1 MPRATLWLEEA
12 IGPMQTRTVGF
23 VLLFVVA
30 AGFAVAPACSQK
42 DPSTRPVP
50 IEVPTFPEDR
60 LPDRVLLDTRVT
72 LDITGTVVDAV
83 AGIATGAGR
92 DWLLGVAPGA
102 ELAETPFVAADEPAW
117 AALDRL
123 REAFGYDW
131 GLVEGTIVC
140 WPALLPRGER
150 ATPGPP
156 RAEQRERRE
165 PGDALSFPEPTELR
179 LVLTRAREAGAL
191 RGIFVYPHPELMGWR
206 VAGSLARPD
215 RNQLRAALGAA
226 IGATADGVGCHYRLV
241 VGSPR
246 RLDAAIR
253 LLDTDP
259 ALAGLRGDELRSA
272 FRRSVLPLLCAQQ
285 WAVIATGHRAAELA
299 LRELP
304 VEVAAMAVATVRECA
319 PGHEDEFV
327 PDWASPGRIKV
338 CVRSTSGFRQ
348 AGDGWAPTWMLGV
361 AVEVPATNGLRIQ
374 M

>member
-1 MPRATLWLEEA
+1 MLWLEEA
-12 IGPMQTRTVGF
+12 IGPMQTRTVGL
-23 VLLFVVA
+23 VLVVVVA
-30 AGFAVAPACSQK
+30 AGLAVAPACSQK
-42 DPSTRPVP
+42 DPSTRPLP

-60 LPDRVLLDTRVT
+60 LPDRVLLDPRVT
-72 LDITGTVVDAV
+72 LDITATVVEV
-83 AGIATGAGR
+83 ASRVAAAGGG
-92 DWLLGVAPGA
+92 DWLLGVAPNTEPVQA
-102 ELAETPFVAADEPAW
+102 RFAVADEPAW
-117 AALDRL
+117 VALDRL

-131 GLVEGTIVC
+131 GFVEGTLVC
-140 WPALLPRGER
+140 WPALLPQDER
-150 ATPGPP
+150 ETPGPAP
-156 RAEQRERRE
+156 DRERE
-165 PGDALSFPEPTELR
+165 SGQPGDALSFPEPTEVGP
-179 LVLTRAREAGAL
+179 VLQRARDAGAL
-191 RGIFVYPHPELMGWR
+191 RGVFVYPHPELVGWR

-215 RNQLRAALGAA
+215 RNQFRAALGAA

-304 VEVAAMAVATVRECA
+304 VEVAAMAVATVRERA
-319 PGHEDEFV
+319 AGHEDEFV
-327 PDWASPGRIKV
+327 PDWAGPGRIKV
-338 CVRSTSGFRQ
+338 CVRTSSQYRQ
-348 AGDGWAPTWMLGV
+348 SQDGWQISRQVGV
-361 AVEVPATNGLRIQ
+361 AVEVLATNGLPVQ